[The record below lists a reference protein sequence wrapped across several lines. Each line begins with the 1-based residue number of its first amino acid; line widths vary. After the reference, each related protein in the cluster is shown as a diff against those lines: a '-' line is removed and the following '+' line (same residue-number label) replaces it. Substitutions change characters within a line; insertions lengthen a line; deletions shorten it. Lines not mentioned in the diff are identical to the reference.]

1 MILFGILISL
11 YSCHAEKNIMASVD
25 FQVQNISNHGDVY
38 SIHAIFKGN
47 IPLRKFQRQDT
58 ISSFFSK
65 DVLKQ
70 KTRCFT
76 VDETRILCEGE
87 YLYTITMKNYFKS
100 IRDFSTM
107 SWLTEDDYKTMGIDG
122 KYLLNKEEI
131 EYVCSI
137 FQLNEFQRQSIRNV
151 IFIYDTT
158 ISNKQKY
165 FKMEK
170 DRYIS
175 GLAPS
180 TALLYIFD
188 PIQKKKSGGYD
199 AAIVLWNKII
209 LSPEQVIKIGNGKR

>member
-1 MILFGILISL
+1 
-11 YSCHAEKNIMASVD
+11 MASVD
-25 FQVQNISNHGDVY
+25 IQVQNISNHGDVY
-38 SIHAIFKGN
+38 SIHVIFKGS
-47 IPLRKFQRQDT
+47 IPLRRFQRQDA
-58 ISSFFSK
+58 ISSFFRK

-70 KTRCFT
+70 KTRCFA
-76 VDETRILCEGE
+76 VDETQILCEGE

-107 SWLTEDDYKTMGIDG
+107 SWFTEDDYKTIGIDEE
-122 KYLLNKEEI
+122 KLLNKEET
-131 EYVCSI
+131 EYICSI
-137 FQLNEFQRQSIRNV
+137 FQLDEFQRQFIRNV

-158 ISNKQKY
+158 ISNKRKY

-188 PIQKKKSGGYD
+188 PIQKQKSGGYD
-199 AAIVLWNKII
+199 AAIVFWNKRI